1 MKLAD
6 LYVPSSP
13 KYLALADA
21 VERGVAGGLLAPGEA
36 LPTQRELA
44 GALGVTVGTVT
55 RAYAETARRGL
66 TVGITGRGTF
76 IAEARPDVDILT
88 EDAVL
93 GGPDLPGPADG
104 AAGRGGTGPVR
115 NLGFIA
121 PFERLNPSLG
131 EALARLAGTAKGRAA
146 RDLCELQRSRRP
158 GEAPCGRGALGPAL
172 RRGRGPG
179 RSVDL
184 RGVPA
189 RSGDHPHLVVQAR
202 RPHRDGNTRLS
213 PA

>member
-104 AAGRGGTGPVR
+104 AAGRGGTVDDIVPMIQF
-115 NLGFIA
+115 LADKKKSSFIVGQTI
-121 PFERLNPSLG
+121 FIDGGQSI
-131 EALARLAGTAKGRAA
+131 
-146 RDLCELQRSRRP
+146 D
-158 GEAPCGRGALGPAL
+158 
-172 RRGRGPG
+172 
-179 RSVDL
+179 
-184 RGVPA
+184 GVI
-189 RSGDHPHLVVQAR
+189 DCMLE
-202 RPHRDGNTRLS
+202 DEI
-213 PA
+213 